1 MDSSY
6 RRFNNIGDEE
16 GATSHK
22 IPNGADPLQFE
33 ASSDPNY
40 FVPTVP
46 ENIIVRPATTPQ
58 AKLNNDQNQTSMPKQ
73 RLRLRALETETE
85 YFLRLLNVT
94 TIKRLLW
101 AQMTACCV
109 ILVTQVLLYAIA
121 SNGYFKVVDYTGIGI
136 WAPLFIFSVGSGLA
150 LMAVKSPAGCILGT
164 AMGFQIASASFA
176 VILTLLASISL
187 LTHGRWDYHDDVYD
201 PEVGG
206 RIICSFMIFS
216 SMVVFITC
224 VFVSIQFCRA
234 TCCGRSRASEAFLF
248 DVETVKI

>member
-109 ILVTQVLLYAIA
+109 ILVTQV
-121 SNGYFKVVDYTGIGI
+121 
-136 WAPLFIFSVGSGLA
+136 
-150 LMAVKSPAGCILGT
+150 
-164 AMGFQIASASFA
+164 
-176 VILTLLASISL
+176 
-187 LTHGRWDYHDDVYD
+187 
-201 PEVGG
+201 
-206 RIICSFMIFS
+206 
-216 SMVVFITC
+216 
-224 VFVSIQFCRA
+224 
-234 TCCGRSRASEAFLF
+234 
-248 DVETVKI
+248 